1 MTHSHAA
8 QGSAMKKS
16 RRTTWRTLA
25 VVAILTAAGFLAWIG
40 VLLALW
46 TVLQAAGA
54 AIDFWAM
61 AQTLTSTV
69 AMVCIVVGSVLAF
82 HQLSEAA
89 SNRHLAVADRLFE
102 ELNSP
107 ENIEARRWIFQNLPA
122 DPEEGNRTLTPEGH
136 AAVKRVL
143 NSLDHIAFL
152 TQVGW
157 IPEEMIMPWINP
169 MVVKAWDKLEP
180 YVEYES
186 RKRREP
192 DYYQHARKL
201 AGRCLEWRKN
211 HVPNAEI
218 VWLKDAL

>member
-1 MTHSHAA
+1 MRNTKQPGRRSIVRLVVIAA
-8 QGSAMKKS
+8 
-16 RRTTWRTLA
+16 T
-25 VVAILTAAGFLAWIG
+25 GFLLWIG

-46 TVLQAAGA
+46 TTLNALGVPTE
-54 AIDFWAM
+54 FWPM

-69 AMVCIVVGSVLAF
+69 TMVSILGGSILAI

-107 ENIEARRWIFQNLPA
+107 ENIEARRWIFRNLPA
-122 DPEEGNRTLTPEGH
+122 DPEEGSRTMAPEGQ

-152 TQVGW
+152 TQAGW
-157 IPEEMIMPWINP
+157 IPEEMIMPWMNP
-169 MVVKAWDKLEP
+169 MIVKVWVKLAP

-186 RKRREP
+186 RRRREP
-192 DYYQHARKL
+192 DYYQHAREL
-201 AGRCLEWRKN
+201 AERCGEWRN
-211 HVPNAEI
+211 HNVPNTEI
-218 VWLKDAL
+218 TWLKDAL

>member
-1 MTHSHAA
+1 MRDTK
-8 QGSAMKKS
+8 QPG
-16 RRTTWRTLA
+16 RRSIVRLA
-25 VVAILTAAGFLAWIG
+25 VIAATGFLLWIG

-46 TVLQAAGA
+46 TTLNALGVPTE
-54 AIDFWAM
+54 FWPM
-61 AQTLTSTV
+61 AQTLTSTLT
-69 AMVCIVVGSVLAF
+69 MVSIMGGSILAI

-107 ENIEARRWIFQNLPA
+107 ENIEARRWIFHNLPA
-122 DPEEGNRTLTPEGH
+122 DPEEGSRTMTPEGQ

-152 TQVGW
+152 TQAGW
-157 IPEEMIMPWINP
+157 IPEEMIMPWMNP
-169 MVVKAWDKLEP
+169 MIVKAWVKLAP

-186 RKRREP
+186 RRRREP

-201 AGRCLEWRKN
+201 AERCGEWRKHN
-211 HVPNAEI
+211 VPNAEI
-218 VWLKDAL
+218 TWLNDAL

>member
-1 MTHSHAA
+1 MRNTKQPGRRSIVRLVVIAA
-8 QGSAMKKS
+8 
-16 RRTTWRTLA
+16 T
-25 VVAILTAAGFLAWIG
+25 GFLLWIG

-46 TVLQAAGA
+46 TTLNALGVPTE
-54 AIDFWAM
+54 FWPM

-69 AMVCIVVGSVLAF
+69 TMVSILGGSILAI

-107 ENIEARRWIFQNLPA
+107 ENIEARRWIFRNLPA
-122 DPEEGNRTLTPEGH
+122 DPEEGSRTMTPEGQ

-152 TQVGW
+152 TQAGW
-157 IPEEMIMPWINP
+157 IPEEMIMPWMNP
-169 MVVKAWDKLEP
+169 MIVKAWAKLAP

-186 RKRREP
+186 RRRREP
-192 DYYQHARKL
+192 DYYHHAREL
-201 AGRCLEWRKN
+201 AERCGEWRN
-211 HVPNAEI
+211 HNVPNTEI
-218 VWLKDAL
+218 TWLKDAL